1 MYYICSIRVY
11 PDRWA
16 NTNELSGAP
25 PSLPPEG
32 GVVEGL
38 HRRCYGARF
47 VLAGAV
53 DGDLEGSANLTHT
66 GIGKPT
72 KAADQDCLG
81 AKPRT
86 FSPGLAHPVCCWA

>member
-16 NTNELSGAP
+16 KTNELSG
-25 PSLPPEG
+25 
-32 GVVEGL
+32 V
-38 HRRCYGARF
+38 RF

-53 DGDLEGSANLTHT
+53 DGDLEGSANLTHP

-72 KAADQDCLG
+72 KAADQDC
-81 AKPRT
+81 
-86 FSPGLAHPVCCWA
+86 H

>member
-53 DGDLEGSANLTHT
+53 DGDLEGSANLTHP

-72 KAADQDCLG
+72 KAADQDFLG
-81 AKPRT
+81 AQ
-86 FSPGLAHPVCCWA
+86 SPGPSVPG